1 MALAPRG
8 WEGRNVNS
16 TDASGARKRWKV
28 PRWGWLLILLI
39 TLVAIGYEAR
49 TSALQSRLLWSYAR
63 QASYKIGPGPSS
75 RIAFPKFGPF
85 NSLRGYATIP
95 QFLSRLVDQG
105 FQVKEQAVFSPGLAR
120 LAAWGITPPYREP
133 ASTGLLI
140 HGAGGLLLYNAR
152 PDGRMFRRY
161 EDVPEMVIKSLLYIE
176 NRELDEPAE
185 GSENPV
191 VEWDRLAKAGLTY
204 AASRLGLPV
213 HVQGGST
220 LATQLEKYRH
230 SLDGRTR
237 SPMDKLRQMTA
248 ASLLVYRDGTDTRAS
263 RREIILD
270 YLNTVP
276 LAAAPGYGEVYG
288 LGDGLHVW
296 FGQSLEQFLNDLRP
310 DRPSGIRAQA
320 FRQALTLL
328 CAARAPSQYL
338 MRDRAALEA
347 RVTRYI
353 DQLQQTGAIEPE
365 FAMNVRKASVRFIL
379 RAKAPFDSRRSFALA
394 KSVNSIRTNLLRM
407 LGMRSLYDLDRLD
420 LNVET
425 TLDQGLQHEVEDLF
439 LRLKQPEFLAE
450 NGLLGER
457 MLSEGEP
464 ADVLYSFLLFEKTA
478 AGNAL
483 RVVADNLDQPFD
495 LNGGMKLEL
504 GSTAKLRTL
513 ANYLEVMAGLYGE
526 ISHCDPATCLALKR
540 AARDPLTTWA
550 VEEMSRNGK
559 MTVDD
564 FLAAALERT
573 YSASPREAFFTG
585 GGLHTF
591 SNFDRHDDG
600 RILTV
605 REGLVRS
612 VNLIY
617 IRVMR
622 DLTRFYESRLDY
634 DPQAVLSQPGNPL
647 RKRMLEEISR
657 DEARLVLDRAYRGY
671 RGLSQNELID
681 RLLGER
687 AMSPRHLAILFFAWR
702 RGKDETDL
710 SRWLTSHLGSRGA
723 RDAPRLFRAYRNP
736 NLTLADYGYLLD
748 LHPLDVWCTGVLLR
762 QPDVSW
768 KDLMARSEAPR
779 RISYAWLLD
788 RRNRQAQDLRLRIRF
803 ERDAFELMGTYWR
816 RIGFPFETLVP
827 SYATALGSSSDR
839 PAALAELMGIIVNEG
854 IRRPTITVSQLRF
867 GENTPYHTVVE
878 PASRT
883 GEQAMSASVAR
894 ALRGVLSEVVE
905 KGTARR
911 VAGAF
916 QSPEGTP
923 VEIGGKTGSGDNRF
937 KTFARHGLLRSSR
950 AVNRTATFAF
960 QVGGRYFGVVT
971 AYVPGQEAEGY
982 DFTSALPV
990 AMLKLLAPAID
1001 ERLGG
1006 ESKPTLHAERST
1018 PLSSSTEASA
1028 PRAQVPSSPPAKL
1041 PDTEAGS
1048 RVGAANSSR

>member
-1 MALAPRG
+1 
-8 WEGRNVNS
+8 
-16 TDASGARKRWKV
+16 
-28 PRWGWLLILLI
+28 
-39 TLVAIGYEAR
+39 
-49 TSALQSRLLWSYAR
+49 
-63 QASYKIGPGPSS
+63 
-75 RIAFPKFGPF
+75 
-85 NSLRGYATIP
+85 
-95 QFLSRLVDQG
+95 
-105 FQVKEQAVFSPGLAR
+105 
-120 LAAWGITPPYREP
+120 
-133 ASTGLLI
+133 
-140 HGAGGLLLYNAR
+140 
-152 PDGRMFRRY
+152 
-161 EDVPEMVIKSLLYIE
+161 
-176 NRELDEPAE
+176 
-185 GSENPV
+185 
-191 VEWDRLAKAGLTY
+191 
-204 AASRLGLPV
+204 
-213 HVQGGST
+213 
-220 LATQLEKYRH
+220 
-230 SLDGRTR
+230 
-237 SPMDKLRQMTA
+237 
-248 ASLLVYRDGTDTRAS
+248 
-263 RREIILD
+263 
-270 YLNTVP
+270 
-276 LAAAPGYGEVYG
+276 
-288 LGDGLHVW
+288 
-296 FGQSLEQFLNDLRP
+296 
-310 DRPSGIRAQA
+310 
-320 FRQALTLL
+320 
-328 CAARAPSQYL
+328 
-338 MRDRAALEA
+338 
-347 RVTRYI
+347 
-353 DQLQQTGAIEPE
+353 
-365 FAMNVRKASVRFIL
+365 
-379 RAKAPFDSRRSFALA
+379 
-394 KSVNSIRTNLLRM
+394 
-407 LGMRSLYDLDRLD
+407 
-420 LNVET
+420 
-425 TLDQGLQHEVEDLF
+425 
-439 LRLKQPEFLAE
+439 
-450 NGLLGER
+450 
-457 MLSEGEP
+457 
-464 ADVLYSFLLFEKTA
+464 
-478 AGNAL
+478 
-483 RVVADNLDQPFD
+483 
-495 LNGGMKLEL
+495 
-504 GSTAKLRTL
+504 
-513 ANYLEVMAGLYGE
+513 
-526 ISHCDPATCLALKR
+526 
-540 AARDPLTTWA
+540 
-550 VEEMSRNGK
+550 
-559 MTVDD
+559 
-564 FLAAALERT
+564 
-573 YSASPREAFFTG
+573 
-585 GGLHTF
+585 
-591 SNFDRHDDG
+591 
-600 RILTV
+600 
-605 REGLVRS
+605 
-612 VNLIY
+612 
-617 IRVMR
+617 
-622 DLTRFYESRLDY
+622 
-634 DPQAVLSQPGNPL
+634 
-647 RKRMLEEISR
+647 
-657 DEARLVLDRAYRGY
+657 
-671 RGLSQNELID
+671 
-681 RLLGER
+681 
-687 AMSPRHLAILFFAWR
+687 MSPRHLAILFFAWR

-710 SRWLTSHLGSRGA
+710 SRWLTSQLGSRGA